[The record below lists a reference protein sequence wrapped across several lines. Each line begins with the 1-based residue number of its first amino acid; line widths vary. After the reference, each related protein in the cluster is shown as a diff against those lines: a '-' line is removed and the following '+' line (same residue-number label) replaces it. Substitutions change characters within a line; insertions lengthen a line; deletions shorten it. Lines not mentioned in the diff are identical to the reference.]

1 MRATAVTK
9 ILTGKGVEAS
19 RVSAVGRGEFQ
30 PLVPNDTPEN
40 KAKNRRTEIIIS
52 PRLDAL
58 ANLVGPKK

>member
-1 MRATAVTK
+1 
-9 ILTGKGVEAS
+9 
-19 RVSAVGRGEFQ
+19 VGRGEFQ

-58 ANLVGPKK
+58 ANLVQPSIPKK